1 MEMKRHVH
9 DSGLATESHPP
20 ELPRLF
26 LVTIIVL
33 LALLAALTAR
43 ADDPEVPYPHGEFEE
58 ECSMCHS
65 PTGWTPAVISR
76 SFDHSRSDFALEGAH
91 RTALCRACHLSL
103 EFNQTSSACVNCHL
117 DVHRGELG
125 VDCAQCHTTSN
136 FIDHADEVRSHR
148 LTRFPLSGAHTTL
161 QCAACHPSQPQGG
174 LRFVNT
180 PVECEACHLDLFLAT
195 KDPDHAANGFD
206 RDCSM
211 CHSTT
216 SFDSGSFDHF
226 DHSVTGFP
234 LAGAHRNLECAQCHT
249 SGQFG
254 AASAQC
260 FSCHQGDFESTAS
273 PNHVGGGFPTDCQQC
288 HTSQAWSPAD
298 FDHDLTA
305 FPLTGSHTNLTCQQC
320 HGGGSLTA
328 LPPDCN
334 SCHDADYQEAPNHVS
349 SNFQVTCEECHN
361 TITWADAVFNHDFF
375 PFVGGHS
382 GLSCQQC
389 HTTGVY
395 ETIPADCNSCHN
407 TDYQQAPGH
416 VSGGFPLTCN
426 DCHSINTWAGATF
439 DHGFFPLS
447 GGHNGLA
454 CEQCHTSGTLGTI
467 PADCAS
473 CHQGDFQQAPGHVAS
488 NFPQTCEDCHS
499 VTTWTNATF
508 DHGFFALN
516 GAHTGLACQQCH
528 TNGIYET
535 MPTDCVFCHQADYV
549 EAPGHLASN
558 FPQTCE
564 TCHTTTTWLDA
575 TFDHGFFPLS
585 GGHNGIT
592 CVACHT
598 TGVFGTIP
606 ADCFSCHQNDYQLA
620 PGHAGSFPTTCQDC
634 HAVTTWLDATFDHGF
649 FQLNGGHNGLQCV
662 ACHTTGVYGTI
673 PSDCF
678 SCHQNDFTG
687 APEHQALNFPHDCES
702 CHSTNSWIDVNF
714 FHSFPLS
721 GPHGNKLCSD
731 CHDGG
736 TTNDFSCLGACH
748 EHRVDKM
755 DDKHKGES
763 GYAYDFNLCLSCHPN
778 GRH

>member
-1 MEMKRHVH
+1 MDMKRQVH
-9 DSGLATESHPP
+9 GSGPATESHPR

-33 LALLAALTAR
+33 LALLAGLTAR
-43 ADDPEVPYPHGEFEE
+43 ADDREVPYPHGEFEE
-58 ECSMCHS
+58 ECGMCHS

-103 EFNQTSSACVNCHL
+103 EFNETSSACVSCHL

-125 VDCAQCHTTSN
+125 VDCAKCHTTSN

-180 PVECEACHLDLFLAT
+180 PVDCDACHLDLFLAT
-195 KDPDHAANGFD
+195 KAPDHAANGFD

-226 DHSVTGFP
+226 NHSSTGFP
-234 LAGAHRNLECAQCHT
+234 LAGAHRDLECAQCHT

-254 AASAQC
+254 SASAQC
-260 FSCHQGDFESTAS
+260 FSCHQGDFESAAS
-273 PNHVGGGFPTDCQQC
+273 PNHVAGGLPTDCQQC

-298 FDHDLTA
+298 FDHALTA
-305 FPLTGSHTNLTCQQC
+305 FPLTGSHTDLTCQQC

-328 LPPDCN
+328 LPSDCN
-334 SCHDADYQEAPNHVS
+334 SCHDSDYQAAPNHVS
-349 SNFQVTCEECHN
+349 SNFSVTCEECHN
-361 TITWADAVFNHDFF
+361 TLTWADAVFNHDFF
-375 PFVGGHS
+375 PFAGGHS

-395 ETIPADCNSCHN
+395 EAIPADC
-407 TDYQQAPGH
+407 
-416 VSGGFPLTCN
+416 V
-426 DCHSINTWAGATF
+426 
-439 DHGFFPLS
+439 
-447 GGHNGLA
+447 
-454 CEQCHTSGTLGTI
+454 
-467 PADCAS
+467 S

-488 NFPQTCEDCHS
+488 NFSQTCEECHS
-499 VTTWTNATF
+499 VTTWADATF
-508 DHGFFALN
+508 DHGFFPLTAS
-516 GAHTGLACQQCH
+516 HTGLACQQCH

-575 TFDHGFFPLS
+575 TFDHGFFPLT

-606 ADCFSCHQNDYQLA
+606 ADCFSCHQNDYQQA

-634 HAVTTWLDATFDHGF
+634 HAVTTWLDAAFDHGF
-649 FQLNGGHNGLQCV
+649 FPLNGGHNGLECV

-678 SCHQNDFTG
+678 SCHQNDYTG

-702 CHSTNSWIDVNF
+702 CHNTNNWQDVNF
-714 FHSFPLS
+714 FHGFPLR
-721 GPHGNKLCSD
+721 GPHDKPCLD

-755 DDKHKGES
+755 DDKHKAVS
-763 GYAYDFNLCLSCHPN
+763 GYAYDFNLCLSCHPD